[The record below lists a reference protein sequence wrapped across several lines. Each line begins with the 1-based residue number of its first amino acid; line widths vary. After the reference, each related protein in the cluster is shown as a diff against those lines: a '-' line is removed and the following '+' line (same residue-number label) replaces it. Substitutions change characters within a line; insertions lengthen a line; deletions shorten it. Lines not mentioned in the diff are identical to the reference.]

1 MTRLELEEKIVSL
14 IGECEVERL
23 KDGKYI
29 VMFMSFSAPPPPTGT
44 TEEEAMTNFIAWF
57 GELLPLL
64 DPKLPDLEVG
74 DGDIN

>member
-44 TEEEAMTNFIAWF
+44 TEEEAMTNFITWF
-57 GELLPLL
+57 EDSSPLL
-64 DPKLPDLEVG
+64 DPKLPDMEAG
-74 DGDIN
+74 DGAIN